1 MVGSDRPKR
10 NCLSRSYFGHKYAHI
25 YTTMHKSCMTLTRIS
40 LSLPSSNLDI
50 TSPAI
55 YSSAVEARNTQSST
69 LWLTKW
75 SAKMSQ
81 PRYRHLYL
89 VGLISRSFEQLQ
101 VATKSQLRLRV
112 IITFLLS
119 DAVLIRSPTPT
130 LPIVHEQHVSV

>member
-1 MVGSDRPKR
+1 
-10 NCLSRSYFGHKYAHI
+10 
-25 YTTMHKSCMTLTRIS
+25 MHKSCMTLTRIS

-69 LWLTKW
+69 FWLTKW

-89 VGLISRSFEQLQ
+89 VGLPYLPFIWA
-101 VATKSQLRLRV
+101 ATSSNE
-112 IITFLLS
+112 IAAPTAGHNYLS
-119 DAVLIRSPTPT
+119 LIRCSANSESYPNTANST
-130 LPIVHEQHVSV
+130 